1 MIAPVALRFVSL
13 IALLGLGGGVGLPL
27 GVPPLPE
34 DPLLAKVAPEECL
47 FYTSW
52 AGTAT
57 PDPKSAN
64 QTEQLLAE
72 PEVQQMIAEIERH
85 IRASLREHAA
95 ARNDT
100 QAAALLDD
108 VASGV
113 KTLLTHPTAI
123 FLTSV
128 KPAVDP
134 RRPPEIRAGMVV
146 NLGEDAPK
154 VMATVKK
161 LQADVPV
168 QIAEIEIGGQTW
180 QQVKLGP
187 GAPPITWGIKGKYL
201 IVGVGEGE
209 VEAILK
215 RARGSAPQW
224 LTALRKQ
231 LPVERPSTVAHVD
244 VKALVDLAITEILR
258 EDPAPKPS
266 RGPTP
271 RQVLDALGL
280 SNVTSLGAVSGLDK
294 EGYVSRTLLAIDGKP
309 QGIFA
314 LATEKPLT
322 AADLA
327 PIPADATIAL
337 AAQVNPDRV
346 FETIL
351 SIVGQIE
358 PRGRQQMLQE
368 FAQAKEHLGVDFQND
383 IFKSL
388 GDTWCIYNSP
398 SDGGL
403 IPIGATA
410 VVQVKDYKRLAA
422 AHEKLL
428 AVAKASMEEKE
439 KAPEK
444 GRKTKAVRVI
454 DGTKAELI
462 IEDEPLPIRRSRR
475 RPSPQ
480 IEQFQFAGQQ
490 IYFFNA
496 RTSEFPLAPA
506 WCLTEKELIFSLF
519 PQGIKAYLSR
529 GAKAKSLAKVPE
541 VAEALQEGGP
551 LGLAY
556 CDSRKLFD
564 LVYPFVPM
572 IAQAAVSEMAREGI
586 NVDVSLL
593 PSAGAIGRHLR
604 PSLTVVRR
612 TKAGI
617 EMVSHQSLPGGNIG
631 ASAPVLA
638 GMLIPAV
645 QSARDTARR
654 TQSANNLHQIA
665 KAMHNH
671 ESATKTLPPAYK
683 ADKEGKPLLS
693 WRVLILP
700 YLDRQDLY
708 QQFHL
713 DEPWDSEHNKKLIE
727 NMPPIYRHPGMPA
740 PQPGMT
746 HYQTV
751 RGEKTVFPGKDGI
764 GLDQITDG
772 TSNTVMVVEAARPV
786 TWTRP
791 DDYQYDEKNPGAGL
805 LFVFRGGCNVA
816 FCDGSVQTI
825 SASTRAKI
833 INALFTRSGGEV
845 VPWNRDEEDAESG
858 AAAADRP
865 APVKADTRA
874 PPGAPARKP

>member
-1 MIAPVALRFVSL
+1 MGLFVM
-13 IALLGLGGGVGLPL
+13 LGLSGGGGLAL
-27 GVPPLPE
+27 GVPSLPE
-34 DPLLAKVAPEECL
+34 DPVLAKVAPEECL

-52 AGTAT
+52 AGAAK
-57 PDPKSAN
+57 PDPKSTN

-72 PEVQQMIAEIERH
+72 PEVQQMVAELERR
-85 IRASLREHAA
+85 IRSSLAEAAKREGPEAA
-95 ARNDT
+95 VLVDEAIGW
-100 QAAALLDD
+100 A
-108 VASGV
+108 
-113 KTLLTHPTAI
+113 KTLLTRPTAV

-128 KPAVDP
+128 KPP
-134 RRPPEIRAGMVV
+134 IGPSQGPEIRGGMVV
-146 NLGEDAPK
+146 NVGEDGA
-154 VMATVKK
+154 K
-161 LQADVPV
+161 LKASLEKYQPALLRGPAKAEEVE
-168 QIAEIEIGGQTW
+168 IAGQKW
-180 QQVKLGP
+180 HCLRLDP

-201 IVGVGEGE
+201 MIGVGEGE
-209 VEAILK
+209 LQGMLK
-215 RARGSAPQW
+215 RAQGSAPKW

-231 LPVERPSTVAHVD
+231 LPVERPSTVAYVD

-258 EDPAPKPS
+258 EDPAPKAS

-280 SNVTSLGAVSGLDK
+280 GNVTSLGAVSGLDK

-327 PIPADATIAL
+327 PIPSDATIAL

-358 PRGRQQMLQE
+358 PRARQEILQE

-383 IFKSL
+383 VFKSL

-398 SDGGL
+398 SESGL
-403 IPIGATA
+403 IPIGAIA
-410 VVQVKDYKRLAA
+410 VVQVKDYKRLAT

-428 AVAKASMEEKE
+428 AAAKEAAKREGERAIKGTKDKS
-439 KAPEK
+439 PPRDTK
-444 GRKTKAVRVI
+444 GRATTRIEKTDDGRTVEVEVVEAV
-454 DGTKAELI
+454 
-462 IEDEPLPIRRSRR
+462 EPPPRYPPPRR
-475 RPSPQ
+475 RPGPQ
-480 IEQFQFAGQQ
+480 IEHFQFAGKEV
-490 IYFFNA
+490 YFFNA
-496 RTSEFPLAPA
+496 RTAEFPLAPA

-541 VAEALQEGGP
+541 VAEALQGGGP

-556 CDSRKLFD
+556 CDARKLFD

-572 IAQAAVSEMAREGI
+572 IAQWAVSAMAWEGI

-631 ASAPVLA
+631 ASAPVLVA
-638 GMLIPAV
+638 LLVPAI
-645 QSARDTARR
+645 QSTRDAARR
-654 TQSANNLHQIA
+654 AQSANNLHQVST
-665 KAMHNH
+665 AMQAYASN
-671 ESATKTLPPAYK
+671 KQTLPPAYK

-727 NMPPIYRHPGMPA
+727 NMPAIYRHPGMVVPH
-740 PQPGMT
+740 GMT

-751 RGEKTVFPGKDGI
+751 RGEKTAFPGKEGI
-764 GLDQITDG
+764 GFDQFTDG
-772 TSNTVMVVEAARPV
+772 TSNTVMVVEARKPV
-786 TWTRP
+786 VWTRP

-805 LFVFRGGCNVA
+805 LFWARGVCNVA

-833 INALFTRSGGEV
+833 INALFTRNGGET
-845 VPWNRDEEDAESG
+845 VPIDWDYEEAESG
-858 AAAADRP
+858 AAASDRAAPEPADRQP
-865 APVKADTRA
+865 
-874 PPGAPARKP
+874 